1 LPQHSPQSYG
11 QSIPHREEISVSIRV
26 GLSVTDALL
35 VPKPADRRL
44 LLDSAAEAGL
54 DHITVGDHISFH
66 GGTGFDGM
74 VSATTV
80 LSSHDTLSVIIGV
93 YLLGLRHPMLAARQI
108 ATLSQ
113 IAPGRLVVGAGVGG
127 EDRSE
132 ISNSGVDP
140 STRGRR
146 LDETLAVL
154 RAVLTGEEVTHHGE
168 FFTLDQARILPAPR
182 PAVPILIGGRGE
194 SAIRRT
200 ARYGDGWLGIF
211 CTPRRFSETRT
222 AILDAAARESRAPD
236 SFGRIVWWARRCRRC
251 ISCRA
256 TSSVTWHPP
265 EHPSKWPSGSTRSS
279 RQVPTTSP
287 WSRQPSRWKR
297 RSSTRPRSAHYC
309 SAITADR

>member
-1 LPQHSPQSYG
+1 M
-11 QSIPHREEISVSIRV
+11 SIRV

-146 LDETLAVL
+146 LDETLEVL

-222 AILDAAARESRAPD
+222 AILDTAARENRAPD
-236 SFGRIVWWARRCRRC
+236 SFGVNVWCGLDTDADVADRLVGEKMQALYQLPRDKFRHLAPSGTPEQVAEWLNSFVEAGADN
-251 ISCRA
+251 ITLVPAA
-256 TSSVTWHPP
+256 TSMEAAIEHTASVRALLLGH
-265 EHPSKWPSGSTRSS
+265 HS
-279 RQVPTTSP
+279 
-287 WSRQPSRWKR
+287 
-297 RSSTRPRSAHYC
+297 
-309 SAITADR
+309 

>member
-1 LPQHSPQSYG
+1 M
-11 QSIPHREEISVSIRV
+11 SIRV

-44 LLDSAAEAGL
+44 LLDSAADAGL

-74 VSATTV
+74 VSATSV
-80 LSSHDTLSVIIGV
+80 LSTHDTLSVIIGV

-113 IAPGRLVVGAGVGG
+113 IAPGRLVLGAGVGG

-146 LDETLAVL
+146 LDETLEVL

-168 FFTLDQARILPAPR
+168 FFTLDRARILPP
-182 PAVPILIGGRGE
+182 PQPQVPILIGGRGE

-211 CTPRRFSETRT
+211 CTPRRFAETRA
-222 AILDAAARESRAPD
+222 AILDAAAQQNRTPD
-236 SFGRIVWWARRCRRC
+236 SFGVNVWCGLDTDA
-251 ISCRA
+251 
-256 TSSVTWHPP
+256 
-265 EHPSKWPSGSTRSS
+265 E
-279 RQVPTTSP
+279 
-287 WSRQPSRWKR
+287 
-297 RSSTRPRSAHYC
+297 
-309 SAITADR
+309 TADRLVGEKMQALYQLPREKFRHLAPAGTPEQVAEWLNSFVEAGADNITLVPATTSMEAAIEHTASVRALLLEHHR

>member
-1 LPQHSPQSYG
+1 M
-11 QSIPHREEISVSIRV
+11 SIRV

-74 VSATTV
+74 VSATSV

-113 IAPGRLVVGAGVGG
+113 IAPGRLVLGAGVGG

-146 LDETLAVL
+146 LDETLEVL

-168 FFTLDQARILPAPR
+168 FFTLDRARILPAPQ

-211 CTPRRFSETRT
+211 CTPRRFAETRT
-222 AILDAAARESRAPD
+222 AILEAAAQEDRAPD
-236 SFGRIVWWARRCRRC
+236 SFGVNVWCGLDKDA
-251 ISCRA
+251 
-256 TSSVTWHPP
+256 SVADRLVGEKMQALYQLPRDKFRHLAPAGTP
-265 EHPSKWPSGSTRSS
+265 E
-279 RQVPTTSP
+279 QVAEWLNSFVEAGADNITLVPATTSME
-287 WSRQPSRWKR
+287 
-297 RSSTRPRSAHYC
+297 
-309 SAITADR
+309 SAIEHAASVRALLLDHHR